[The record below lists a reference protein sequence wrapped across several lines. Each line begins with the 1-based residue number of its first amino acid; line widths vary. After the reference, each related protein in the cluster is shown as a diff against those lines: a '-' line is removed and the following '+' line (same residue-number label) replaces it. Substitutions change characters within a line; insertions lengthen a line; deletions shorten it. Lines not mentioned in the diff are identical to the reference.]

1 MRLAASCE
9 GGGAEEVRGEGEAV
23 AALEAYDE
31 ANGGEVNG
39 DVVDATPLAELLAGT
54 RLGADPWPKT
64 CCCGGM
70 NDQERCPAG
79 RKLAERA
86 REDAADAARLLLRA
100 ISAPTVE
107 QLAAGSS
114 EKCRR

>member
-54 RLGADPWPKT
+54 RLGADPWPFGELIPPSPFARFPLPL
-64 CCCGGM
+64 GGHS
-70 NDQERCPAG
+70 
-79 RKLAERA
+79 RA
-86 REDAADAARLLLRA
+86 
-100 ISAPTVE
+100 
-107 QLAAGSS
+107 
-114 EKCRR
+114 